1 MKRLTIAIAL
11 GLSLT
16 AQAKIKVAPQNKAKT
31 VPAIYT
37 LGKPM
42 ETDLGTATE
51 KAFSGAVVYKC
62 QQVELVAGKSSVG
75 LKPVKE
81 GQ

>member
-1 MKRLTIAIAL
+1 MKTLIAITLIL
-11 GLSLT
+11 GST
-16 AQAKIKVAPQNKAKT
+16 AQAKIKVNVNNNPKT
-31 VPAIYT
+31 IPAIYT
-37 LGKPM
+37 LGKPS
-42 ETDLGTATE
+42 EVDLGTATE

-81 GQ
+81 QK

>member
-1 MKRLTIAIAL
+1 MKHLIILALIA
-11 GLSLT
+11 GST
-16 AQAKIKVAPQNKAKT
+16 AQARIKVAPQNKSKT
-31 VPAIYT
+31 IPAIYT
-37 LGKPM
+37 LGKPQ

-51 KAFSGAVVYKC
+51 KAFNGGTVYKC

-75 LKPVKE
+75 LKPVKAE